1 MILDSR
7 PTLTRAEAR
16 TVYDGFAVKGHAGG
30 RDATS
35 GYGGPAVQALLAMA
49 AFADARSVSMVKFPL
64 GSVLARL
71 TSRAPSGRA
80 CWRLSIW
87 TAQHSDAEASP
98 LSRRLKAA
106 DVTAFDH
113 SGAWWTMAAV
123 SHAGL
128 EPRTSR
134 QGPRQICRSHVW
146 ASPRLEQG
154 KAS

>member
-80 CWRLSIW
+80 WRLSVW

-98 LSRRLKAA
+98 LSRLKAD

-128 EPRTSR
+128 EPVRSSR
-134 QGPRQICRSHVW
+134 PPSGVLLTCLSL
-146 ASPRLEQG
+146 ASP
-154 KAS
+154 